1 MSDVSQGDPQSSRHS
16 SAADAPA
23 HRHDHRHDH
32 HGDGDRKTLTGYAER
47 IEALAQQFGLDY
59 YPVDFE
65 VVPNNFMT
73 EISVYGLPVRMPHW
87 SFGVRYIH
95 QLIRQGMGHSRI
107 FEVMFPGDPCH
118 AYLVR
123 DNSVAEN
130 TLVVA
135 HVIGHADFAKNN
147 QLFARFMEMAG
158 GHILEQAAER
168 AHAIELALAE
178 HGQERVEA
186 ILDAALALEPHVDI
200 NQPLHRL
207 PFAAQPAPDASHAA
221 DDGSFAQRYHHLPG
235 EAVAAPRSGRKPL
248 PPIPPRPE
256 RDLLWFIA
264 NYAPELE
271 GWERDIFLAVREESF
286 YFYPVFACQIMNE
299 GWASYWHARLL
310 READFLP
317 SDLYVEAVRAHSDVV
332 RPFAAD
338 NQLALAINPYHLGFS
353 IWEDLIE
360 RRGLHFARQ
369 VMREDDDFSFVR
381 NYLTVPLAEKLD
393 LFVYETDHEGGI
405 RIAERDI
412 HAIREAIL
420 APRFNYGAPRI
431 AVRAMHMD
439 GSLELV
445 HDHEGDGRGLDLTRA
460 ERVLDYITRVWRR
473 PVSLQTI
480 GASGNPRVVSSAPG
494 SR

>member
-1 MSDVSQGDPQSSRHS
+1 MSADMPDAGDSCNDGSDGSDAERHALSSY
-16 SAADAPA
+16 
-23 HRHDHRHDH
+23 
-32 HGDGDRKTLTGYAER
+32 TER

-73 EISVYGLPVRMPHW
+73 EIAVYGLPVRMPHW

-118 AYLVR
+118 AYLVH
-123 DNSVAEN
+123 DNSIAEN

-147 QLFARFMEMAG
+147 QLFARFMAMAG

-168 AHAIELALAE
+168 ARAIELALAE

-200 NQPLHRL
+200 NQPLHRA
-207 PFAAQPAPDASHAA
+207 PFPAKPAA
-221 DDGSFAQRYHHLPG
+221 DQARTSEAGSFTHRFRRLPG
-235 EAVAAPRSGRKPL
+235 ERQPPERSGHKSL
-248 PPIPPRPE
+248 AAIPPRPE

-264 NYAPELE
+264 HYAPELD

-317 SDLYVEAVRAHSDVV
+317 PDLYVEAVRAHSDVV
-332 RPFAAD
+332 RPYAGD
-338 NQLALAINPYHLGFS
+338 HQLALAVNPYHLGFS
-353 IWEDLIE
+353 IWEDLIGK
-360 RRGLHFARQ
+360 RGLPFARQ
-369 VMREDDDFSFVR
+369 VMRDEDDFSFVR
-381 NYLTVPLAEKLD
+381 NYLSVELAEKLE
-393 LFVYETDHEGGI
+393 LFVYEADHEGGI

-420 APRFNYGAPRI
+420 APRFNYGAPRVSVK
-431 AVRAMHMD
+431 ALHVD

-445 HDHEGDGRGLDLTRA
+445 HDHEGDGRGLDLSRA
-460 ERVLDYITRVWRR
+460 ERVLDYIARVWRR

-480 GASGNPRVVSSAPG
+480 GSSGNPRVISSALASP
-494 SR
+494 